1 MKKLLLS
8 NLFALLACLLCSMSA
23 TAQEAYACFT
33 SADSTMTFY
42 FDDLRSTR
50 EGATYD
56 AYNNGSIPRW
66 QFSGVHNVVT
76 QVVFDPSFADA
87 RPTTTN
93 QWFEHCKL
101 LRSITGLEYLNT
113 SQTTKMNRMFYECGK
128 LTSLDLSH
136 FNTEN
141 VTTMYGMFSG
151 CSSLTS
157 LDVSHFDTSNVTSMA
172 SLFSGCSSLTS
183 LDVDNFDTSNVTDMG
198 YMFSSCKGLTSI
210 DLSHLNTSNVTK
222 MNSLFSGC

>member
-1 MKKLLLS
+1 MYKKLLLS
-8 NLFALLACLLCSMSA
+8 NVLALLACLMCSMSA

-56 AYNNGSIPRW
+56 AYSNGSIPRW

-76 QVVFDPSFADA
+76 QVIFDPSFADA

-113 SQTTKMNRMFYECGK
+113 SQTTKMNRMFYECRKLTSIDVSHFNTSNVTTMNGMFYECYS

-136 FNTEN
+136 FDTRN
-141 VTTMYGMFSG
+141 VTDMGSMFYYCKVLTNLDVSHFNTSNVTNMTRMFTY
-151 CSSLTS
+151 CQSLTS
-157 LDVSHFDTSNVTSMA
+157 LDLSNFDIRNVTNLS
-172 SLFSGCSSLTS
+172 SLFSG
-183 LDVDNFDTSNVTDMG
+183 
-198 YMFSSCKGLTSI
+198 
-210 DLSHLNTSNVTK
+210 
-222 MNSLFSGC
+222 